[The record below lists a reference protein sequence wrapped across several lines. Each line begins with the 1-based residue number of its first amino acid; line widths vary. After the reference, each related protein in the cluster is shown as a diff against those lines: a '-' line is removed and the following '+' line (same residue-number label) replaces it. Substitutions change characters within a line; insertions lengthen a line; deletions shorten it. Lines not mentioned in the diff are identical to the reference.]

1 MRHRQP
7 ELHFEASADPGLGD
21 AKLDPAML
29 RVVEMD
35 YEGDDDRSTA
45 RIPAPARTAPT
56 GTAAL
61 RQRQARALPPSR
73 IAFRRS
79 SRGRSRSA
87 APVSVPIVARNCA
100 VADAW
105 ATVFMVL
112 GADKGVSVVRKCG
125 LDAVFRLRDDDD
137 LVRGVGSEPL
147 FLNDQ

>member
-7 ELHFEASADPGLGD
+7 ELHFEASADPSLGD
-21 AKLDPAML
+21 AKLDPR
-29 RVVEMD
+29 RV
-35 YEGDDDRSTA
+35 GNRDRILDRAIAKRGFHQISA
-45 RIPAPARTAPT
+45 NDEDPD
-56 GTAAL
+56 AAL

-79 SRGRSRSA
+79 SRGRSKSA

-105 ATVFMVL
+105 TTAFMVL